1 MLSEVKGIV
10 LRVVDFKETD
20 RLLTVYTEEMGL
32 ITAMAK
38 GARSLKS
45 RKMASTQQLCYSSF
59 VLFGE
64 GDKLYVKEAS
74 LIESFYSIRDTLDG
88 LALAMY
94 VSEVIADVGTADGD
108 TELLRLTLNTLF
120 AISKGTYDTE
130 LVKGAFEMRLLSI
143 LGFMPELLA
152 CKRSGAEGGE
162 FFFDIMAAALECS
175 ECHKLSSAG
184 GERLA
189 EAHESSIL
197 CILTESARNALLYSL
212 YAPLEKLF
220 SFKLSG
226 EDRQMFSRAAEEY
239 LLHHLERG
247 YKTLDFYNE
256 VKR

>member
-1 MLSEVKGIV
+1 MLTEVKGVV
-10 LRVVDFKETD
+10 LRVVDFKESD

-64 GDKLYVKEAS
+64 GDKLYIKEAS
-74 LIESFYSIRDTLDG
+74 LIESFYSIRDSLDG
-88 LALAMY
+88 LALSMY
-94 VSEVIADVGTADGD
+94 VAEVVSDVATAEGD
-108 TELLRLTLNTLF
+108 AELLRLTLNTLY
-120 AISKGTYDTE
+120 AISKGSYDTA
-130 LVKGAFEMRLLSI
+130 LIKGAFETRLLSI
-143 LGFMPELLA
+143 LGFMPELRS
-152 CKRSGAEGGE
+152 CKRCGCESGE
-162 FFFDIMAAALECS
+162 FFFDIMAAALECK
-175 ECHKLSSAG
+175 ECHKLSAIG

-197 CILTESARNALLYSL
+197 CILTESSKNALLYSL

-220 SFKLSG
+220 AFKLSG
-226 EDRQMFSRAAEEY
+226 EDKELFSRAAEEY